1 MLCCAFVLSH
11 VPHMLLVESA
21 AVGSYYTRTIMLE
34 QAQEQQNS
42 DSVAAAE
49 AAQSLQAELRVT
61 RVKRVVLTM
70 PCLVTF
76 CWT

>member
-1 MLCCAFVLSH
+1 
-11 VPHMLLVESA
+11 MLLVESA

-49 AAQSLQAELRVT
+49 AAQSLQAELRVVCMSLAS
-61 RVKRVVLTM
+61 RVDSAM
-70 PCLVTF
+70 PCHILLDMRLPMRP
-76 CWT
+76 CRPR